1 MTGLKFLDDISGLI
15 FLKARAPWH
24 SVRACIYAVFGL
36 MVLVAPILAQP
47 LTESGQQALLDQ
59 GNRAFEQALDSTN
72 EQQAQGYYRQAIEA
86 YQQLLTAGVHNAK
99 LHYNLGNAYFLHH
112 DLGRAILH
120 YRRGLQLE
128 PANQRLRANLRYARS
143 QRLDQIDPSAQ
154 RALVT
159 RLLFWHDDIGLQT
172 QVTLALIGFL
182 LAWGGAF
189 AHLVWRR
196 PFYLWCMAAAA
207 FGFVLLASSALVVHA
222 HHATARHG
230 VVVVQETPVRK
241 GNGASYALQFPQPL
255 HSGAEFLVQERRGSW
270 LHIRLD
276 NGARGWIRHA
286 HAELW

>member
-1 MTGLKFLDDISGLI
+1 MTGLI
-15 FLKARAPWH
+15 F
-24 SVRACIYAVFGL
+24 SVFWLMILAV
-36 MVLVAPILAQP
+36 PILAQP
-47 LTESGQQALLDQ
+47 LSESEQRTRFDQA
-59 GNRAFEQALDSTN
+59 NRAFEQALDSTD

-86 YQQLLTAGVHNAK
+86 YQQLIAAGVRNAK

-154 RALVT
+154 QAFIS
-159 RLLFWHDDIGLQT
+159 RLLFWHDDLGLQT

-182 LAWGGAF
+182 LAWAGAF
-189 AHLVWRR
+189 AHLFWRR
-196 PFYLWCMAAAA
+196 PSYLWLTGVGA
-207 FGFVLLASSALVVHA
+207 FGFVLFASSAFVVHTQ
-222 HHATARHG
+222 HAPARHG
-230 VVVVQETPVRK
+230 VVVAQETPVRK

-255 HSGAEFLVQERRGSW
+255 HSGAEFWVQERRGSW

-276 NGARGWIRHA
+276 NGASGWIRHA

>member
-1 MTGLKFLDDISGLI
+1 MTG
-15 FLKARAPWH
+15 
-24 SVRACIYAVFGL
+24 CIYFALWL
-36 MVLVAPILAQP
+36 MILAAPILAQP
-47 LTESGQQALLDQ
+47 LTESDQQALLEQ
-59 GNRAFEQALDSTN
+59 ANRAFEQALDSTD

-86 YQQLLTAGVHNAK
+86 YQQLLTAGVRNAK

-154 RALVT
+154 HAFVS
-159 RLLFWHDDIGLQT
+159 RLLFWHDDLGLQT

-182 LAWGGAF
+182 LAWAGAF
-189 AHLVWRR
+189 AHLLWRR
-196 PFYLWCMAAAA
+196 PSYLWLIAAGA
-207 FGFVLLASSALVVHA
+207 FSFVLFASSALVVHRQ
-222 HHATARHG
+222 HTTARHG
-230 VVVVQETPVRK
+230 VVVAQETPVRK

-276 NGARGWIRHA
+276 NGASGWIRRA